1 MNDDKISKIRATKN
15 GTPTGHHNRD
25 DASKPALKAPHAND
39 DRTAKLQTAID
50 DARSELVRTK
60 TAHDESLRR
69 LDAAKE
75 LLRNMDPED
84 QAKIQINDTKLPELI
99 DLHAAAIDAY
109 RTAKKRFETNVRYLG
124 KVQAAARGN

>member
-1 MNDDKISKIRATKN
+1 
-15 GTPTGHHNRD
+15 
-25 DASKPALKAPHAND
+25 
-39 DRTAKLQTAID
+39 
-50 DARSELVRTK
+50 
-60 TAHDESLRR
+60 
-69 LDAAKE
+69 
-75 LLRNMDPED
+75 MDPED